1 MLSINNGLTDVCV
14 CVSLKGMY
22 RVDSRCEEGCVSG
35 GAREI
40 EVRRGE
46 NMDRIR
52 DYR

>member
-1 MLSINNGLTDVCV
+1 MSKAGVHGR
-14 CVSLKGMY
+14 KRGF
-22 RVDSRCEEGCVSG
+22 VSG

-46 NMDRIR
+46 NMDRMR